1 MRAPESLLAAGA
13 GRLEPGVLPALLRDA
28 ASAASGVL
36 TSAVGQGGAQR
47 TLRLSA
53 GRLLGASSTVTAER
67 LGETMVRAGL
77 LSITELV
84 RATTVVSRE
93 RRRLGDVLREQGAL
107 DPVRLREGLVLQ
119 TRSVVQ
125 GLFGCGGAAWRFV
138 PEKLNGEALEATP
151 GTVFLAA
158 ARRIEDVAVLDR
170 ALGDLERALR
180 PADGLAVPLEADERA
195 LLARADGRRS
205 LRRLLDEARLPALQA
220 RRAALALL
228 CAGRLR

>member
-1 MRAPESLLAAGA
+1 MPAPESLLAAGS
-13 GRLEPGVLPALLRDA
+13 GRLEPGVLRDA
-28 ASAASGVL
+28 ASGASGVL
-36 TSAVGQGGAQR
+36 TCSVGPGGAQR
-47 TLRLSA
+47 TLRLGD

-93 RRRLGDVLREQGAL
+93 RRRLGEVLREQSAS
-107 DPVRLREGLVLQ
+107 DPARLREGLVLQ
-119 TRSVVQ
+119 TRNVVQ

-138 PEKLNGEALEATP
+138 PEKLSGEALEATP
-151 GTVFLAA
+151 GTLFLAA
-158 ARRIEDVAVLDR
+158 ARRIEDVVVLDR
-170 ALGDLERALR
+170 ALGDAERALR
-180 PADGLAVPLEADERA
+180 PADGLAVPLEADEQA

-205 LRRLLDEARLPALQA
+205 LGRLLDEARLPAVRA
-220 RRAALALL
+220 RRGLLALL